1 MSLLQAG
8 GKRDLFYFAPAQ
20 GAQRQADR
28 GWPGDFGDGGL
39 CSLFSQKKPLLMA
52 MSRNLLRENSSLV
65 SSLWMRLRPAFSSLD
80 SRGFFS
86 KQKIEILCSI
96 VLTAYQQIQ
105 PAATSA

>member
-39 CSLFSQKKPLLMA
+39 CSLFTLKNFADGDVQEFIEGEFFAGELFVDEAKASFQQL
-52 MSRNLLRENSSLV
+52 
-65 SSLWMRLRPAFSSLD
+65 
-80 SRGFFS
+80 GFKRFFF
-86 KQKIEILCSI
+86 
-96 VLTAYQQIQ
+96 
-105 PAATSA
+105 